1 MNVFAARNLEAAG
14 LLALA
19 RPDHDTAPAQP
30 AKGKPMPE
38 PAAPSRTVPRPSRNG
53 TAPPMPAE
61 ATKTPGRTQPP
72 AAAGRFRAVMAP
84 LRRMMRGIFAR
95 A

>member
-1 MNVFAARNLEAAG
+1 
-14 LLALA
+14 
-19 RPDHDTAPAQP
+19 
-30 AKGKPMPE
+30 MPE
-38 PAAPSRTVPRPSRNG
+38 PAAPSRTQPRPSRNG

-72 AAAGRFRAVMAP
+72 AAAGRFRAAMAR
-84 LRRMMRGIFAR
+84 LRRTMRRTFPR